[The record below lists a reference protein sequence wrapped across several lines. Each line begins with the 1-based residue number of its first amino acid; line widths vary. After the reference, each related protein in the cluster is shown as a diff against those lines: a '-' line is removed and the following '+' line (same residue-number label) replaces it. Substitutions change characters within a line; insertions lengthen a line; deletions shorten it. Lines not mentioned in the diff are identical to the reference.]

1 MISFSSISLVTL
13 VISHYLGQISCP
25 SPLGWIFAS
34 RKTMRK
40 EIASPGVIPQ
50 IKIKLRNSIVWVP
63 GDLRESRSDYKG
75 EHSDNIMIQ
84 LTRGFTDWTIARLMR
99 HVITHLS
106 SVVIIL
112 RSHGCGPAS
121 WLANVWRVMSIR
133 ERERTSGSPGAA
145 LSPRCVS
152 VLNSF
157 FSRGFPWK

>member
-1 MISFSSISLVTL
+1 MINFSSISLVTL
-13 VISHYLGQISCP
+13 VISNYLGQISCP

-63 GDLRESRSDYKG
+63 GDLRESRSDYEG

-99 HVITHLS
+99 QAIAHLS
-106 SVVIIL
+106 LVVINIL
-112 RSHGCGPAS
+112 CSHGCVDQPLDLQICDGWWAS
-121 WLANVWRVMSIR
+121 ESIR
-133 ERERTSGSPGAA
+133 GAA
-145 LSPRCVS
+145 GRQAPPSAHAASLY
-152 VLNSF
+152 
-157 FSRGFPWK
+157 